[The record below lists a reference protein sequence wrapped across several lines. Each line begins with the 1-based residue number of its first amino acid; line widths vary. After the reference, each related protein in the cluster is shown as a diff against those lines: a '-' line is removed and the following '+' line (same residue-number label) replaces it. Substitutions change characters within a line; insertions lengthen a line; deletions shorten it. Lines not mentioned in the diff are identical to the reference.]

1 MSGSRTHVAELD
13 LPIALSK
20 LARRRPIFH
29 SEADFQFALAWELQ
43 TLHPEADI
51 RLEHPTAYGREH
63 RYLDVWLRLAA
74 TEHAIELKYFARAIR
89 HQATTEEF
97 WLPHRSAYPIGR
109 YQAIHDIQR
118 LEDLAATRGIH
129 GHFVLVT
136 NDPLYWTPPIA
147 VRENVDL
154 AFQLHE
160 GRDLSGTLAWNPRAK
175 GGTIKGRQEPLVIRG
190 PHRLRWRPYSKLGSG
205 RGSEFRYLLVDLFP
219 A

>member
-1 MSGSRTHVAELD
+1 MTESQADLAGLD
-13 LPIALSK
+13 LPMALSG
-20 LARRRPIFH
+20 LAQRRPIFH
-29 SEADFQFALAWELQ
+29 SEADFQFALAWEIQ

-51 RLEHPTAYGREH
+51 RLEHPTAYGLEH
-63 RYLDVWLRLAA
+63 RYLDIWLRLAA
-74 TEHAIELKYFARAIR
+74 DEHAIELKYFARALR
-89 HQATTEEF
+89 HKATNEEF

-109 YQAIHDIQR
+109 YQAIHDIER
-118 LEDLAATRGIH
+118 LENLAATRGIH

-160 GRDLSGTLAWNPRAK
+160 GRDLSGTLTWDPRAK
-175 GGTIKGRQEPLVIRG
+175 DGTIKGREQPLVIRG
-190 PHRLRWRPYSKLGSG
+190 PHRLRWRTYSKLGSD
-205 RGSEFRYLLVDLFP
+205 RGSEFRYLLVDLVP